1 MTFSLRRRSPRVAA
15 ALALAGL
22 AAALALALVS
32 SSESSIGGNGLYAFA
47 QITNRGPLPACT
59 TDCSTRSTTW
69 AFIHVVNANQ
79 LSTENGAASR
89 VTLANSFVVSSVDMR
104 VFVDGVQ
111 SGGTTTFTPPPNI
124 QPDFLRN
131 YAGHW
136 PATVTCGGNPPPCG
150 VVGNPA
156 VLPTEAAIP
165 FYTGWL
171 HTADE
176 PNGSYVFRFTVHGTL
191 NGAPADVEAV
201 SQAITMTG

>member
-1 MTFSLRRRSPRVAA
+1 MALPSRRAA
-15 ALALAGL
+15 AGLALAGL

-47 QITNRGPLPACT
+47 QVTNRGPLPVCT
-59 TDCSTRSTTW
+59 VDCATRSTTW
-69 AFIHVVNANQ
+69 AFIHVVNANE
-79 LSTENGAASR
+79 LTGTGTASR
-89 VTLANSFVVSSVDMR
+89 ATLANSFVVGSVDMR

-111 SGGTTTFTPPPNI
+111 LGGTTTFTPPPNI

-171 HTADE
+171 HSAGE
-176 PNGSYVFRFTVHGTL
+176 PNGTYVFRFTVHGTL
-191 NGAPADVEAV
+191 NGAPVDVDAV
-201 SQAITMTG
+201 TPSVVMTA